1 MVRLG
6 TTKPACNQTSARNRA
21 VSEEEAKRA
30 QAKRSRTG
38 EQTQGPASKH
48 RTAARKGEVT
58 DVSQEESKMDAAQV
72 TAGLTGV
79 RGNEVQV
86 APAPA
91 AAKMGVTD
99 TTPEVDGA
107 GPGNSALEAADSGAG
122 DRTAGG
128 PVREAPTVI
137 AVKMGVTDTVP
148 EVDGDGPGNSA
159 PEADGTEAGVWT
171 AGGSVREAPTAVAAK
186 EGVTHT
192 APEVDGAGLGNSAP
206 ETDGAG
212 LGNDASETDGHL
224 EMCGGQ
230 EGGAGDEVEVARN
243 GNGIDN
249 GRRGFPEH
257 GFPDRGLPERDSRAG
272 FRSGIPERDSGTRS
286 LGSASGGA
294 RVRTVER
301 SPVVADPYR
310 TTGRTCGRA
319 VFRDGIPERDSGAGF
334 RSGLPAVEVIVGEV
348 DTAAVGPVGGEN
360 PDVVETDSGSGSDR
374 RGFPERGMP
383 ERDFGAGF
391 RSGISEQNF
400 GAEFRSRIPERETSE
415 TRAEER
421 GRGPLSGGLWQQ
433 TLSRGRWQQRPAA
446 VAAAVAAADDAGS
459 RSAGSG
465 LPERDSGAGF
475 RSGILERETPET
487 RAEERGRGPLSRGR
501 RRQTRTGLAGG
512 RADARYSGA
521 GFRTGPLSRRE

>member
-1 MVRLG
+1 MATDPETAPR
-6 TTKPACNQTSARNRA
+6 R
-21 VSEEEAKRA
+21 
-30 QAKRSRTG
+30 
-38 EQTQGPASKH
+38 
-48 RTAARKGEVT
+48 RTAPRPESGL
-58 DVSQEESKMDAAQV
+58 QEGQYGRLQRRSLPRM
-72 TAGLTGV
+72 
-79 RGNEVQV
+79 
-86 APAPA
+86 
-91 AAKMGVTD
+91 
-99 TTPEVDGA
+99 
-107 GPGNSALEAADSGAG
+107 
-122 DRTAGG
+122 
-128 PVREAPTVI
+128 
-137 AVKMGVTDTVP
+137 
-148 EVDGDGPGNSA
+148 
-159 PEADGTEAGVWT
+159 
-171 AGGSVREAPTAVAAK
+171 
-186 EGVTHT
+186 GVTHT

-334 RSGLPAVEVIVGEV
+334 RSGLPAVEVIVDEV

-360 PDVVETDSGSGSDR
+360 PDVVETGSGSGSDR
-374 RGFPERGMP
+374 RGFPERGIP

-400 GAEFRSRIPERETSE
+400 GAEFRSRIPEQDSGARDLGNASGGAGARTAERRPVAADTEQRPVAAETGSGSGSGSGSG
-415 TRAEER
+415 RRGFPER
-421 GRGPLSGGLWQQ
+421 G
-433 TLSRGRWQQRPAA
+433 
-446 VAAAVAAADDAGS
+446 
-459 RSAGSG
+459 
-465 LPERDSGAGF
+465 ERASGAGF
-475 RSGILERETPET
+475 RSGFPEWDSGARDPRNASGGAGTRTAEQRPAAADAYGTSGRTCGRAVFRSGIPERAVVKERVTDTSPEVDGAGPGNSAPEADGTGDGDRTAGGPVREAWVETWVERFRNYQRDKTLGRDTAILGLK
-487 RAEERGRGPLSRGR
+487 A
-501 RRQTRTGLAGG
+501 TGLAPAQDGTHSINIT
-512 RADARYSGA
+512 SGDLK
-521 GFRTGPLSRRE
+521 GDSCYC